1 MKSFKQYLDEA
12 GNSMQGTIL
21 QAVGMIDNSRYIK
34 KGSVVGNNKL
44 SVKPMKF

>member
-1 MKSFKQYLDEA
+1 MKSFKDFLNEA

-34 KGSVVGNNKL
+34 KKSAERF
-44 SVKPMKF
+44 VKYK